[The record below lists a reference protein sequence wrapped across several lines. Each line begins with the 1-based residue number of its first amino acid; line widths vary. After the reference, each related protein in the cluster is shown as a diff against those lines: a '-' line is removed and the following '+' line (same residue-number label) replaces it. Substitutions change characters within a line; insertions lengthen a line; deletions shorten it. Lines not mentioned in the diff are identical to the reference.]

1 MVLIGEFNMIILASA
16 SPRRK
21 ELLKLIFE
29 EFEVIPA
36 DIDETVRKAIEI
48 EQYPEYLALK
58 KSRHIAEKRP
68 ASDVVIGCDTGVFID
83 DMMLGKPEDETQAEA
98 MLKLLSGRTHK
109 VITGCSIFYK
119 GQNIS
124 FSETTEVEFYHL
136 SETDIKEYILTGEPM
151 DKAGAYGIQGKGALI
166 VKRINGDYYNVMG
179 MPVGMLKQKL
189 KMFL

>member
-1 MVLIGEFNMIILASA
+1 MIILASA

-29 EFEVIPA
+29 EFEIIPA
-36 DIDETVRKAIEI
+36 DIEETVRRSIEL

-68 ASDVVIGCDTGVFID
+68 ADDVVIGCDTGVFID
-83 DMMLGKPEDETQAEA
+83 DMMLGKPEDESQAAE

-109 VITGCSIFYK
+109 VITGCSVFYK

-124 FSETTEVEFYHL
+124 FSETTEVEFYRL
-136 SETDIKEYILTGEPM
+136 TDTDINEYIATGEPM
-151 DKAGAYGIQGKGALI
+151 DKAGAYGIQGKGALL
-166 VKRINGDYYNVMG
+166 VKRINGDYYNVVG
-179 MPVGMLKQKL
+179 MPVGTLKQKL
-189 KMFL
+189 KMLL